1 MDKTY
6 FINQSTSL
14 SLVITISLIF
24 TVVGLIY
31 SKKYQGINNYLTANR
46 NIGFFSLTTSL
57 IASAL
62 GAWILFG
69 PASAA
74 TWGGIGAVIG
84 YALGTAFP
92 MIFLISLGKK
102 IRTEFPR
109 GSTLIEFL
117 RKRFGKSL
125 FKLILLMTVFYMFVF
140 LCAEV
145 TAVAILINYI
155 SGTELWIT
163 SLIILIATLAYTL
176 YGGLRASI
184 FTDKIQFIIIM
195 ILLIFA
201 INHIFNSGNNAFTV
215 DLINEKAGTLMSGK
229 YFYGYTAGLTFFI
242 AVFATNLFDQ
252 GVWQRVFAAKSSDD
266 LRKGFMSAFFI
277 VIPFMLVLGFFGIL
291 AVSVD
296 KAADPS
302 TLFFTLLLEPFTG
315 INSLLTISILVLVLA
330 LVISSMDTLI
340 NALSSTITIEG
351 NKFISLKNKNSY
363 LNFSKYLICGLSVI
377 VFLIASKGYSV
388 LFMFLFADLLCCAAV
403 FPIFYGMFRGDVDE
417 KLSLIS
423 VVIGLISGLLLFPN
437 QTFDKSI
444 LIGGLFPA
452 EIFPIWIS
460 TALLFWSFI
469 LATFT
474 PMITVMIF
482 KKNSNFNFSKIKTS
496 IKG

>member
-1 MDKTY
+1 VTAIAKVVNLMSG
-6 FINQSTSL
+6 FPLWQTSL
-14 SLVITISLIF
+14 
-24 TVVGLIY
+24 
-31 SKKYQGINNYLTANR
+31 
-46 NIGFFSLTTSL
+46 
-57 IASAL
+57 
-62 GAWILFG
+62 
-69 PASAA
+69 
-74 TWGGIGAVIG
+74 
-84 YALGTAFP
+84 
-92 MIFLISLGKK
+92 
-102 IRTEFPR
+102 
-109 GSTLIEFL
+109 
-117 RKRFGKSL
+117 
-125 FKLILLMTVFYMFVF
+125 
-140 LCAEV
+140 
-145 TAVAILINYI
+145 
-155 SGTELWIT
+155 
-163 SLIILIATLAYTL
+163 LIIVATLSYTL

-184 FTDKIQFIIIM
+184 FTDKIQFVIIM

-201 INHIFNSGNNAFTV
+201 INHIFNSGNNTFSM

-296 KAADPS
+296 KAADSS
-302 TLFFTLLLEPFTG
+302 TLFFTLLLEPFTE

-340 NALSSTITIEG
+340 NALSSTISIEG
-351 NKFISLKNKNSY
+351 NKFIRLKNKNSY
-363 LNFSKYLICGLSVI
+363 LTLSKYVICVLSVI

-403 FPIFYGMFRGDVDE
+403 FPIFYGMFKGDIDE

-423 VVIGLISGLLLFPN
+423 VIIGLISGLLLFPN

-444 LIGGLFPA
+444 LIGGFFPT
-452 EIFPIWIS
+452 ESFPIWIS

-474 PMITVMIF
+474 PVITVMIF
-482 KKNSNFNFSKIKTS
+482 KKNSNFNFSKIKTL